1 MAQMIV
7 IHDPEAD
14 GGDTSAPLDTAG
26 YSHIV
31 VSCATLAGA
40 ETVAIKMV
48 CGDQLIDVV
57 DSAGTAKTLTAT
69 ITQLRLDGGP
79 TYVFVTSV
87 TVETR
92 NVYVDF
98 GMKSLR

>member
-1 MAQMIV
+1 MAQIQVIV
-7 IHDPEAD
+7 GDAD
-14 GGDTSAPLDTAG
+14 GGITSTPLDTAG

-31 VSCATLAGA
+31 VSCPTLTAA

-48 CGDQLIDVV
+48 SGGSLIDVV
-57 DSAGTAKTLTAT
+57 DSSGTAKTLTAS

-79 TYVFVTSV
+79 TYVFTLSA
-87 TVETR
+87 TAAAR

>member
-1 MAQMIV
+1 MAQIQIV
-7 IHDPEAD
+7 VGDAD
-14 GGDTSAPLDTAG
+14 GGSSSTPLDTAG

-31 VSCATLAGA
+31 VSSPDLAAA

-48 CGDQLIDVV
+48 SGGTLIDVV
-57 DSAGTAKTLTAT
+57 DSSGTAKTLTAS

-79 TYVFVTSV
+79 TYVFTLSA
-87 TVETR
+87 TAAAR